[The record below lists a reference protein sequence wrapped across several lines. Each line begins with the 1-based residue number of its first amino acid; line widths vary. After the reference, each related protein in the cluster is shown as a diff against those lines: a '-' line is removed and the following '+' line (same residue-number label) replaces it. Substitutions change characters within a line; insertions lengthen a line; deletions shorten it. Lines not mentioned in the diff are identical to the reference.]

1 MGRELRRKQAKKD
14 GKSLER
20 VELKE
25 DNQIK
30 KYIINIVAIVGV
42 FAIIYLI
49 SALFITKELDW
60 FNKKEDSNNTNKIA
74 NTILASETFKQSEPN
89 YYVYF
94 YDFDEAEKESDITT
108 KVNNDSNLSRWK
120 VYKVNTKSALN
131 ANYIASE
138 GNKNAKTIDD
148 LKVVSHT
155 LIKIE
160 NDTITEYYEGDEIIS
175 MLDSGITLN

>member
-14 GKSLER
+14 GKSLEKI
-20 VELKE
+20 ELKE
-25 DNQIK
+25 ENQIK
-30 KYIINIVAIVGV
+30 KYIINIIAIVSI

-60 FNKKEDSNNTNKIA
+60 FGKKENSNNINEVA
-74 NTILASETFKQSEPN
+74 NTILASEAFNQSETS

-94 YDFDEAEKESDITT
+94 YDFDEDEKESDITNL
-108 KVNNDSNLSRWK
+108 VNNDSNLAESK

-131 ANYIASE
+131 NNYVASE
-138 GNKNAKTIDD
+138 SNKNAKTIDD
-148 LKVVSHT
+148 LNVVNHT

-160 NDTITEYYEGDEIIS
+160 DDKITAYYEGNEITNFLS
-175 MLDSGITLN
+175 